1 MYVIPELRLNTFQ
14 DVRIP
19 SAKDLYSKLGLRELT
34 HVGTV
39 GSDGDFVEPINRTA
53 TMSKLDSLREGEI
66 EAYRQYAASRN
77 SAPADS
83 ASVDSADKSAE

>member
-19 SAKDLYSKLGLRELT
+19 SAKDLYSKLGMRELT

-39 GSDGDFVEPINRTA
+39 GSDGEFVEPVNHAA
-53 TMSKLDSLREGEI
+53 TMSKLDSLRVGEI
-66 EAYRQYAASRN
+66 EAYRQYAASKN
-77 SAPADS
+77 SAPAES
-83 ASVDSADKSAE
+83 ASSESAEQTAE